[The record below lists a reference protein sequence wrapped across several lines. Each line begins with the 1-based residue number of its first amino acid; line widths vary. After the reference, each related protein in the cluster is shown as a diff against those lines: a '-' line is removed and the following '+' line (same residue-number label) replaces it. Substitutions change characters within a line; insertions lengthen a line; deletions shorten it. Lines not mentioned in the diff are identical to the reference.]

1 MKSNLLIAETNKI
14 PKSSR
19 ELLTTLTMSQ
29 SESLRR
35 QEKVSRTQ
43 RKLKKAIKPF
53 YWSPLRKSSLICS
66 DGSSVGS
73 SNPLQPNKKVIVITM
88 DKMPR

>member
-35 QEKVSRTQ
+35 QEKDKVRRTQ
-43 RKLKKAIKPF
+43 RQLKKAIKPF
-53 YWSPLRKSSLICS
+53 Y
-66 DGSSVGS
+66 
-73 SNPLQPNKKVIVITM
+73 
-88 DKMPR
+88 